1 MNARV
6 ISRNAVI
13 WLAGLVGLAAAHY
26 VRAQEPVVD
35 PPGRV
40 ARLSLMDGE
49 VSLAPAGTEEW
60 ADGVLNR
67 PITSG
72 DRLVVGADGRAE
84 LQVGTASVHLDR
96 STAFEFIEL
105 DDDVMQM
112 SLTEGVA
119 TVRVRTLGDR
129 ENIQVETPN
138 ATVHFRHPGD
148 YTVQVDPE
156 TDRTI
161 VRTRNGEA
169 EVTGADKSF
178 RVRADEEGAF
188 SGLDGLTANIG
199 SLPPRTAFESW
210 ANDRDRRGDTSE
222 SARYVSREVVGYE
235 DLDDEGDWIDEPE
248 YGHVWRPRHV
258 VHDWAPYRYGRWGWV
273 APWGWTW
280 IDDARWGFAP
290 FHYGRWAFV
299 RHNWCWVPG
308 PRHIRPYY
316 APALVG
322 WVGGPSVN
330 VSLSFGHGVGWYP
343 LAPREVY
350 RPWYR
355 HTPRY
360 VRHVNVSNTII
371 VNNINVTNVYGR
383 RGGRPR
389 HTYANDNWA
398 NSVTTVGRDVFV
410 RGGRVGSQRV
420 HVSDR
425 DLRQWRDD
433 VRPSSIAPERQ
444 SILAGQPR
452 RDAPPRAA
460 FNQENPKRASGGDF
474 RATRVAAEQIKR
486 AQASQREIAPEHRIA
501 LREPKERVQSL
512 RGQPTR
518 QNEVRSQQRARPP
531 VQALQSSPS
540 ENRSNRSG
548 DNSIRRS
555 RENIEQ
561 RDTFRRGDTRREQP
575 QIREERQFRE
585 RPSES
590 RREVRE
596 APVERR
602 ASPPV
607 ERRSAPQVEQRS
619 APRVEQRSE
628 PRAERSE
635 PRMERQHS
643 DRGNN
648 SNSNQGSSRRESG
661 GAGSRE
667 RPNRRPD

>member
-1 MNARV
+1 MNVRV
-6 ISRNAVI
+6 ISRHAVV

-72 DRLVVGADGRAE
+72 DRVWVGTDGRAE
-84 LQVGTASVHLDR
+84 LQIGTASVHLDR
-96 STAFEFIEL
+96 STGFEFIEL

-119 TVRVRTLGDR
+119 TVRVRSLGDR
-129 ENIQVETPN
+129 ETIQVETPN

-148 YTVQVDPE
+148 YTVQVDTE

-169 EVTGADKSF
+169 EVTGANKSF
-178 RVRADEEGAF
+178 RVRTDEEGSF
-188 SGLDGLTANIG
+188 TGLDGLTANIG
-199 SLPPRTAFESW
+199 RLPARTAFETW

-248 YGHVWRPRHV
+248 YGHVWRPRYV

-299 RHNWCWVPG
+299 RHRWCWVPG

-383 RGGRPR
+383 RGERPR

-425 DLRQWRDD
+425 DLRQWRAD
-433 VRPSSIAPERQ
+433 VRPSTIAPERQ

-460 FNQENPKRASGGDF
+460 LNQENPKRVSGGDF

-486 AQASQREIAPEHRIA
+486 AQASQRDLAPENRVA
-501 LREPKERVQSL
+501 LREPKERVQSM

-518 QNEVRSQQRARPP
+518 QNEVRSEQRARPP

-555 RENIEQ
+555 REDIEQ
-561 RDTFRRGDTRREQP
+561 RDTFRRAQP
-575 QIREERQFRE
+575 QIREERQLRE

-596 APVERR
+596 AP
-602 ASPPV
+602 P
-607 ERRSAPQVEQRS
+607 
-619 APRVEQRSE
+619 
-628 PRAERSE
+628 
-635 PRMERQHS
+635 
-643 DRGNN
+643 
-648 SNSNQGSSRRESG
+648 
-661 GAGSRE
+661 
-667 RPNRRPD
+667 